1 LAVKDRIKY
10 TLRLRLFLFLV
21 ILVITILSGVLII
34 LFVSGNITAGLK
46 ESEVFIKNQ
55 HDNVL
60 KNTRG
65 LYDNLAAE
73 AVSFSR
79 SLSMRIDNH
88 LREENL
94 KISDLNDNPA
104 LLNEIMSNELHQV
117 ILYLQKSKSSGA
129 FIILDATL
137 NSRLPDSEYTK
148 AGIYL
153 KNMEPNIISSSS
165 PTIYVLRGIADIA
178 YKNSLPLHPQWRMEF
193 NVADAP
199 YYYLPMEKADRNTSL
214 SNLYYWSQA
223 FTFPKTNE
231 KIMMCSVPLIDTEGN
246 VFGVC
251 GFDVS
256 YMLFKLSNIPD
267 YSMYNRIFCL
277 ISPVENNVLKTD
289 GSLFSGGYSARSFMN
304 NRDLKISAGKKSL
317 YTYENNENSFIG
329 YHELLKLYPEN
340 SSFADNEWALALMIP
355 QEDINS
361 YIVKTNLKFIYLSSL
376 IMLLGIVIS
385 FVLSKFYILPISR
398 GIDIIKNNPN
408 NSKKT
413 NIVEIDE
420 LIEFLSNKADT
431 ESTDP
436 NSVILNEF
444 LNNIK
449 TLTPAERTV
458 FNLYAQQY
466 TAKEIAESLFL
477 SINTIKTHTK
487 HLYSKLNI
495 TSKEELILYV
505 EMLKESG
512 KDLNKVLH

>member
-1 LAVKDRIKY
+1 MAVKDRIKY

-21 ILVITILSGVLII
+21 ILVTTVLSGVLII

-46 ESEVFIKNQ
+46 KSEVFIKNE
-55 HDNVL
+55 HANIL
-60 KNTRG
+60 KKTSG

-79 SLSMRIDNH
+79 SLSMRIESR

-94 KISDLNDNPA
+94 EINDLNGNPI
-104 LLNEIMSNELHQV
+104 LLNEIMSGELHQIV
-117 ILYLQKSKSSGA
+117 LYLQKSKSSGA
-129 FIILDATL
+129 FIILDATS
-137 NSRLPDSEYTK
+137 NSKLPDSEYTK

-153 KNMEPNIISSSS
+153 KNMEPNIISSFS

-178 YKNSLPLHPQWRMEF
+178 YKNYLPLHPQWTMEF

-199 YYYLPMEKADRNTSL
+199 YFYLPMEKTGENTSL
-214 SNLYYWSQA
+214 SNLYYWNKA
-223 FTFPKTNE
+223 FVFPKTNE
-231 KIMMCSVPLIDTEGN
+231 KIMMCSAPLIDTEGN

-256 YMLFKLSNIPD
+256 YMLFKLSSIPD
-267 YSMYNRIFCL
+267 NSMYKRIFCL
-277 ISPVENNVLKTD
+277 ISPVDNNVLKTD
-289 GSLFSGGYSARSFMN
+289 GSLFSGGYSARSFVN
-304 NRDLKISAGKKSL
+304 GRDLKISAAKESL
-317 YTYENNENSFIG
+317 YTYENSEDSFIG

-361 YIVKTNLKFIYLSSL
+361 YVIKTNLKFIYLSAL
-376 IMLLGIVIS
+376 IMVLGITIS
-385 FVLSKFYILPISR
+385 FVLSKYYIVPIAR

-420 LIEFLSNKADT
+420 LIQFLSNKAHT

-436 NSVILNEF
+436 NSIILNEF
-444 LNNIK
+444 LDNIK
-449 TLTPAERTV
+449 TLTPAERSV

-466 TAKEIAESLFL
+466 SAKEIAENLFL

-505 EMLKESG
+505 EILKESG
-512 KDLNKVLH
+512 KRI